1 MQVMRIS
8 ATVRRLSVLLV
19 ALAAAAVLLTESVM
33 LYSYLHGRPLLS
45 EFGFDV
51 HYLVMNSMLIA
62 STGLLAVAAYQS
74 RNILLF
80 IGSCGIGSWT
90 LAHIYWTLYV
100 YLAGQPISYPSVAEL
115 GFQGFYLVM
124 IPAAVHLQHRA
135 SVDRP
140 AWLSGTIVLLVGGV
154 LGTNLMYGT
163 SDLLFAYS
171 IVSAILIG
179 TVLLFGLSL
188 VLHSPFRL
196 FGAGIS
202 LFAVADGLYI
212 MLAISSP
219 VLSVPYVD
227 PVWYLSATLL
237 AAGLIRYQQAG
248 LLE

>member
-1 MQVMRIS
+1 MTIS
-8 ATVRRLSVLLV
+8 EAVRRLSVLLV
-19 ALAAAAVLLTESVM
+19 AVAAAAVLLTEGM
-33 LYSYLHGRPLLS
+33 MMYRYFDGRPLLS

-51 HYLVMNSMLIA
+51 HYLVMNSVLIA
-62 STGLLAVAAYQS
+62 STGLLGVAAYQS
-74 RNILLF
+74 RNPLLF

-124 IPAAVHLQHRA
+124 IPAVVYLQQRA

-140 AWLSGTIVLLVGGV
+140 AWLSGTVVLLVGGV
-154 LGTNLMYGT
+154 IGTNLMYGT

-179 TVLLFGLSL
+179 TALLFGLSL
-188 VLHSPFRL
+188 VLDSSYRL
-196 FGAGIS
+196 FGGGVC
-202 LFAVADGLYI
+202 LFGAADGLYI
-212 MLAISSP
+212 LLAISNP
-219 VLSVPYVD
+219 VLSVPYID

-237 AAGLIRYQQAG
+237 AAGLIRYQQEG
-248 LLE
+248 MLE

>member
-1 MQVMRIS
+1 MTIS
-8 ATVRRLSVLLV
+8 EAVRRLSVLLV
-19 ALAAAAVLLTESVM
+19 AVAAAAVLLTEGM
-33 LYSYLHGRPLLS
+33 MMYRYFDGRPLLS

-51 HYLVMNSMLIA
+51 HYLVMNSVLIA
-62 STGLLAVAAYQS
+62 STGLLGVAAYQS
-74 RNILLF
+74 RNPLLF

-124 IPAAVHLQHRA
+124 IPAVVYLQQRA

-140 AWLSGTIVLLVGGV
+140 AWLSGTVVLLVGGV
-154 LGTNLMYGT
+154 IGTNLMYGT

-179 TVLLFGLSL
+179 TALLFGLSL
-188 VLHSPFRL
+188 VLDSSYRL
-196 FGAGIS
+196 FGAGVC
-202 LFAVADGLYI
+202 LFGAADGLYI
-212 MLAISSP
+212 LLAISNP
-219 VLSVPYVD
+219 VLSVPYID

-237 AAGLIRYQQAG
+237 AAGLIRYQQEG
-248 LLE
+248 MLE